1 MIDLS
6 ECRILIVDDVKAN
19 IDILVRLL
27 KDEHK
32 LSVALNG
39 EAALK
44 AAEKIPPDLVL
55 LDIVMPGIDGFEV
68 CRRIRANPATA
79 EVPVM
84 FLSSLDEV
92 GSKTQGFEAGGNDY
106 LVKPFEALEVRAR
119 VRGLLKAKAYSDSVK
134 QKIAR
139 ELQIAK
145 EIQGGILKQNVQDIV
160 DGTGLACR
168 ALMEPAREVGGD
180 FYDVIRLPQDRVAI
194 VVGDVSG
201 KGIPAALFMAVST
214 TLARWIAK
222 ESPCPARILA
232 QINTTLLDQNPKSM
246 FVTMGCAIIDKKAGV
261 MKYASGGHPSPVL
274 LRKGQAPSLPYDS
287 TGPVV
292 GVIEDATFESYE
304 VPFHEGDTLVFYTD
318 GITEAMN
325 AEGEL
330 FGDARLLECLAH
342 PGEPLDLVCK
352 AVASHA
358 GDFPQ
363 SDDMTLVSV
372 MG

>member
-6 ECRILIVDDVKAN
+6 ESRILIVDDVKAN
-19 IDILVRLL
+19 VDILVRLL
-27 KDEHK
+27 KDDHK
-32 LSVALNG
+32 LSIALSG

-44 AAEKIPPDLVL
+44 ASEKIPPDLVL
-55 LDIVMPGIDGFEV
+55 LDIVMPGMDGFEV
-68 CRRIRANPATA
+68 CRRIRENPATA

-92 GSKTQGFEAGGNDY
+92 GSKTRGFEAGGNDY

-119 VRGLLKAKAYSDSVK
+119 VRSLLKAKAYSDAVK

-145 EIQGGILKQNVQDIV
+145 EIQGGILRGNVQEV
-160 DGTGLACR
+160 VEGTGLECR

-180 FYDVIRLPQDRVAI
+180 FYDVIRLPHDKVAI

-201 KGIPAALFMAVST
+201 KGVPAALFMAVST
-214 TLARWIAK
+214 TLARLIAK
-222 ESPCPARILA
+222 ENPCPARILA
-232 QINTTLLDQNPKSM
+232 QINSTLLEQNPQCM
-246 FVTMGCAIIDKKAGV
+246 FVTMGCAIIDKKAGT

-274 LRKGQAPSLPYDS
+274 LRKGQSPSLPYES

-292 GVIEDATFESYE
+292 GVIEEATFESYE
-304 VPFHEGDTLVFYTD
+304 VPFTEDETLVFYTD

-325 AEGEL
+325 SQGEL
-330 FGDARLLECLAH
+330 FGDARLLECLTH
-342 PGEPLDLVCK
+342 PGDPLDLVRK
-352 AVASHA
+352 AVANHA

-372 MG
+372 KG